1 MNESVE
7 KELTFW
13 DHLDELRKVLFRIII
28 VVVAVMLVAFLN
40 KELLFNIILAPYK
53 SDFIIYRFFCYLS
66 QIVSLPEICPG
77 EFHAELINTEL
88 PSQFLIHM
96 STAFYVGVLLVFPY
110 ILYQIYRFVSP
121 ALYENERK
129 YSGRVIFFACLLF
142 FFGVLLNYFLI
153 FPLSFRFLATY
164 QVSGEVKNMIN
175 ISSYIDTLMM
185 LSLMIGIMSELPVL
199 SWLFSKLGFL
209 SASFMKKYRKHAIVL
224 ILIIAAI
231 ITPTTDA
238 FTLMLVFVPIYILY
252 ELSIGVVKI
261 TERNKKTEK
270 MQKEEK
276 WESPYE
282 LKN

>member
-1 MNESVE
+1 MDESVE

-28 VVVAVMLVAFLN
+28 VVIAVMLVAFLN
-40 KELLFNIILAPYK
+40 KELLFDIILAPYK

-66 QIVSLPEICPG
+66 ELTSISDLCPD
-77 EFHAELINTEL
+77 EFHVELINTEL

-96 STAFYVGVLLVFPY
+96 STSFYVGVLLVFPY

-129 YSGRVIFFACLLF
+129 YSSRVIFFACLLF

-164 QVSGEVKNMIN
+164 QVSEDVTNMIN
-175 ISSYIDTLMM
+175 ISSYINTLMM

-209 SASFMKKYRKHAIVL
+209 SSSFMKKYRKHAIVL

-261 TERNKKTEK
+261 TERKKTKEIV
-270 MQKEEK
+270 KEEG
-276 WESPYE
+276 WESPYQC
-282 LKN
+282 